1 VCASIN
7 TRAGVADSTVK
18 RSVRRQVQAAAIERA
33 HARASKFNA
42 APDAV
47 GRTCSHCCRC
57 CNGGFSSSGRSPAI
71 IAAAAA
77 ASACLPCSSWSGG
90 AESRGGAHG
99 IEEFDVITQRHED
112 QHNGQGREE
121 RCRTLQGGRY
131 THDGQGQQ
139 YGLGRGADD
148 DDDLRWRRQSRLNGV
163 VQRNALVNCRG
174 NVHVCAFACVRTSFQ
189 DLSSVR

>member
-33 HARASKFNA
+33 HARASKCNA

-47 GRTCSHCCRC
+47 GRTCSHCCRG

-90 AESRGGAHG
+90 AGSRGGAHG
-99 IEEFDVITQRHED
+99 FEEFDVIAQRHED

-121 RCRTLQGGRY
+121 RCRALQGGRY
-131 THDGQGQQ
+131 THDGQGQ
-139 YGLGRGADD
+139 
-148 DDDLRWRRQSRLNGV
+148 
-163 VQRNALVNCRG
+163 
-174 NVHVCAFACVRTSFQ
+174 
-189 DLSSVR
+189 